1 VLAPTTTCQAAL
13 DAMRLAKARTLP
25 RSNAMRT
32 SFARRII
39 GAARLETDIYEEI
52 EADRT
57 AMGQAL
63 TVVLLSSIAA
73 GIGSGGRT
81 GWAVLGFVVNGAV
94 FAVMTWGAWSY
105 LTFEIGSRILATPET
120 RTDRGELLRTLGFA
134 TAPGF
139 IQVFGLLPGAMVPV
153 FTIAILWTLVASIVA
168 VRQALDF
175 TSTARAVAVCALS
188 LLLSLAVALTL
199 GMLLASP
206 VSGAGGR

>member
-1 VLAPTTTCQAAL
+1 
-13 DAMRLAKARTLP
+13 MRR
-25 RSNAMRT
+25 
-32 SFARRII
+32 SFARRIV
-39 GAARLETDIYEEI
+39 GAATLEPDIYEEI
-52 EADRT
+52 EEDRT
-57 AMGQAL
+57 AAGQAL
-63 TVVLLSSIAA
+63 TVVLLSSVAA

-81 GWAVLGFVVNGAV
+81 GLAVLGFVVNAVV
-94 FAVMTWGAWSY
+94 FAVLTWGMFSY
-105 LTFEIGSRILATPET
+105 LTCEIGSRLLATPDT

-153 FTIAILWTLVASIVA
+153 FAIAILWTLVASIVA

-188 LLLSLAVALTL
+188 LLLSLAVALSL